1 MTNEQLEDFRRY
13 WALYHSTGYGY
24 EKPTINYFRDRPY
37 TFVWYDRNRNKKLYP
52 TEYWRGGIVT
62 WSFHMPDKM
71 FRFATIE
78 DAQKFA
84 KDYFWD
90 VTDQYNKT
98 YKIEKL

>member
-1 MTNEQLEDFRRY
+1 MTNEQLENFRRY

-37 TFVWYDRNRNKKLYP
+37 TFVWYVHNRNKKLYP
-52 TEYWRGGIVT
+52 VEYWNGGIMK
-62 WSFHMPDKM
+62 WSYHMPDKK
-71 FRFATIE
+71 FRFASIE

-84 KDYFWD
+84 AKYFWD
-90 VTDQYNKT
+90 DKDPNNKT